1 MMIMVNRMKAA
12 RVALLIGLGAALHPA
27 PAVSAEQSATEL
39 KVIPLRTVD
48 NQGGQL
54 ELRGQAGQL
63 QFRVPVEA
71 GAKVRD
77 ARLRLV
83 YQSADAVRSERS
95 RMWVYLNQQSIAQLP
110 LSSGGDAVRADIV
123 LPPDLLTT
131 GHNTLSLWAQQE
143 GSRGCDADS
152 SAALWT
158 RLDPGNS
165 YLALETAG
173 PDRERNLADLA
184 DPTSFIG
191 AGSERIELLTP
202 TAPTEGALKAGALVA
217 QGFALRMPDS
227 RIAVRHRLADPK
239 SLAGR
244 NGKVVVGTAD
254 KIRSIAGLGGLTGD
268 LPDVQGP
275 YIGLRPI
282 QGAGPVLIVSGR
294 TDVEVLK
301 AASAFADPSVAL
313 PAATDWTVD
322 AVRSAVPWNRTMQE
336 PGRSYRFKELRAISG
351 GISNGT
357 EARIGLELNLPA
369 DTLPAGGRK
378 VLLELD
384 YTYAQNLAPNSVVN
398 VLVNGN
404 YASMIALNDPRG
416 ETVGKHRVL
425 LPIDRFRP
433 GMNTI
438 AFEPMIGSDSAT
450 GCLVRPG
457 AGRSIAISGDSTI
470 TIPDMARVASLPD
483 LQLFASGG
491 FPYVGTTDPRAGSQ
505 RNFEVLLTGMDS
517 GTIGGAWTLLAKLA
531 QTAGHPIANFA
542 IGPTA
547 GYRGDVLMIG
557 PADSL
562 DGRIAADLPP
572 AARHVHDAIRPA
584 GSMFQPG
591 SGLQSSLQPGLL
603 PDPASVQVSPS
614 VIKASIADA
623 KLVAQAVEWS
633 SRMSRTFRE
642 TLWPGRHARTG
653 ATNLSQIGEGSAMM
667 AAFESPV
674 KPQSTITVITA
685 NSGEDVEA
693 GIASLVRPALW
704 DRLSGGTVAWDA
716 ASMLMQAWPAEDN
729 YRMGDIPND
738 WHQRILFINAVSARN
753 PVAWAL
759 LALAGLFVLSG
770 LTHVALNKR
779 QGS

>member
-1 MMIMVNRMKAA
+1 MAGFASGKAALQVDRPRTRRNQQLSGPDPGRRRHAGDGTVLDVKYMPRDAEDDGDLVRLCYGDSAVWVAFQEGRQKRVPVLLGMLTLFLRGLKRSLAMARRGPLRQTGRNCRGRPPEPAGPALRSVLNRGTMIMVNRMKAA
-12 RVALLIGLGAALHPA
+12 QVALLIGLGAALHPA
-27 PAVSAEQSATEL
+27 PAVGAEQSATEL

-110 LSSGGDAVRADIV
+110 LTSGGDAVRADIV
-123 LPPDLLTT
+123 LPPDLLTA

-143 GSRGCDADS
+143 GGRGCDADS

-184 DPTSFIG
+184 DAASFIG

-202 TAPTEGALKAGALVA
+202 TSPTEGALKAGALVA

-227 RIAVRHRLADPK
+227 GIAVRHRLADAQA
-239 SLAGR
+239 LAGR

-254 KIRSIAGLGGLTGD
+254 KIRGIPGISD

-294 TDVEVLK
+294 TDAEVLK

-313 PAATDWTVD
+313 PAAMDWNVD
-322 AVRSAVPWNRTMQE
+322 AVRPAVPWKRTMQE
-336 PGRSYRFKELRAISG
+336 PGKSYRFKELRAISG

-357 EARIGLELNLPA
+357 EARTGLELNLPA

-404 YASMIALNDPRG
+404 YASMIALNDPARRKCG
-416 ETVGKHRVL
+416 QTPRPAAGRP
-425 LPIDRFRP
+425 LPSGHEHDRFR
-433 GMNTI
+433 T
-438 AFEPMIGSDSAT
+438 DD
-450 GCLVRPG
+450 RQ
-457 AGRSIAISGDSTI
+457 R
-470 TIPDMARVASLPD
+470 
-483 LQLFASGG
+483 QL
-491 FPYVGTTDPRAGSQ
+491 
-505 RNFEVLLTGMDS
+505 
-517 GTIGGAWTLLAKLA
+517 
-531 QTAGHPIANFA
+531 H
-542 IGPTA
+542 
-547 GYRGDVLMIG
+547 
-557 PADSL
+557 
-562 DGRIAADLPP
+562 
-572 AARHVHDAIRPA
+572 
-584 GSMFQPG
+584 
-591 SGLQSSLQPGLL
+591 
-603 PDPASVQVSPS
+603 
-614 VIKASIADA
+614 
-623 KLVAQAVEWS
+623 
-633 SRMSRTFRE
+633 
-642 TLWPGRHARTG
+642 
-653 ATNLSQIGEGSAMM
+653 
-667 AAFESPV
+667 
-674 KPQSTITVITA
+674 
-685 NSGEDVEA
+685 
-693 GIASLVRPALW
+693 
-704 DRLSGGTVAWDA
+704 RLSGPPRRRPEHRDLRRQHDHDPGNGPCRLPARPPALRLGRLPLCRHHRSPRRVPAQLRGSADRFRQRHHRRSLDA
-716 ASMLMQAWPAEDN
+716 AGQTGSDGGSSHRQLRHRAESRLPGRCADD
-729 YRMGDIPND
+729 RPHRQPGRQD
-738 WHQRILFINAVSARN
+738 RRRSAARR
-753 PVAWAL
+753 PP
-759 LALAGLFVLSG
+759 
-770 LTHVALNKR
+770 R
-779 QGS
+779 P

>member
-1 MMIMVNRMKAA
+1 M
-12 RVALLIGLGAALHPA
+12 
-27 PAVSAEQSATEL
+27 
-39 KVIPLRTVD
+39 
-48 NQGGQL
+48 
-54 ELRGQAGQL
+54 
-63 QFRVPVEA
+63 PVEA

-110 LSSGGDAVRADIV
+110 LSGDGDAVRADIV
-123 LPPDLLTT
+123 LPPDLLTA
-131 GHNTLSLWAQQE
+131 GQNTLSLWAQQE
-143 GSRGCDADS
+143 GGQGCDAGS

-184 DPTSFIG
+184 DAASFIG

-202 TAPTEGALKAGALVA
+202 ASPTEGGLKAGALVA

-227 RIAVRHRLADPK
+227 GIAVRHRLADAQA
-239 SLAGR
+239 LAGR

-254 KIRSIAGLGGLTGD
+254 KIRGIPGIDD
-268 LPDVQGP
+268 LPEVQGP

-294 TDVEVLK
+294 TDAEVLK

-313 PAATDWTVD
+313 PAATDWNVD
-322 AVRSAVPWNRTMQE
+322 AVRPAVPWKRTMQE
-336 PGRSYRFKELRAISG
+336 PGKSYRFKELRAISG

-357 EARIGLELNLPA
+357 EARTGLELNLPA

-425 LPIDRFRP
+425 LPVDRFRP

-438 AFEPMIGSDSAT
+438 AFEPMIGSDSST

-470 TIPDMARVASLPD
+470 TIPEMARVASLPD

-505 RNFEVLLTGMDS
+505 RNFEVLLTGSDS

-531 QTAGHPIANFA
+531 RTAGHPIANFA
-542 IGPTA
+542 IGPKA
-547 GYRGDVLMIG
+547 GYQGDVLMIG

-572 AARHVHDAIRPA
+572 AARHVHDAMRPA
-584 GSMFQPG
+584 GSLFQPG
-591 SGLQSSLQPGLL
+591 SLLQPGLQSGPAARPRLRAGVPKRDQGLHRRRQAGRRGGRVEFADVPDL
-603 PDPASVQVSPS
+603 P
-614 VIKASIADA
+614 
-623 KLVAQAVEWS
+623 
-633 SRMSRTFRE
+633 
-642 TLWPGRHARTG
+642 G
-653 ATNLSQIGEGSAMM
+653 
-667 AAFESPV
+667 
-674 KPQSTITVITA
+674 
-685 NSGEDVEA
+685 
-693 GIASLVRPALW
+693 
-704 DRLSGGTVAWDA
+704 
-716 ASMLMQAWPAEDN
+716 
-729 YRMGDIPND
+729 
-738 WHQRILFINAVSARN
+738 N
-753 PVAWAL
+753 PVAEPVRPDRRHQLRSDRRAQRHDGRVRIAGEAAEHHHRDHRQYRRGCGSRHRFPGPAGIVGPPVRRHGRL
-759 LALAGLFVLSG
+759 GCRQHVDAGVAGGGQLQDGRYPERLAPAHPVRQRGFRPQSRSLGLAGARRPVRPVRADPCGAEQAAGFLKCG
-770 LTHVALNKR
+770 CC
-779 QGS
+779 

>member
-1 MMIMVNRMKAA
+1 M
-12 RVALLIGLGAALHPA
+12 
-27 PAVSAEQSATEL
+27 
-39 KVIPLRTVD
+39 
-48 NQGGQL
+48 
-54 ELRGQAGQL
+54 
-63 QFRVPVEA
+63 PVEA

-123 LPPDLLTT
+123 LPPDLLTA

-143 GSRGCDADS
+143 GGQGCDADS

-184 DPTSFIG
+184 DAASFIG

-202 TAPTEGALKAGALVA
+202 TSPTEGGLKAGALVA

-227 RIAVRHRLADPK
+227 GIAVRHRLADAQA
-239 SLAGR
+239 LAGR

-254 KIRSIAGLGGLTGD
+254 KIRGIPGIDD

-294 TDVEVLK
+294 TDAEVLK

-313 PAATDWTVD
+313 PAATDWNVD
-322 AVRSAVPWNRTMQE
+322 AVRPAVPWKRTMQE
-336 PGRSYRFKELRAISG
+336 PGKSYRFKELRAISG

-357 EARIGLELNLPA
+357 EARTGLELNLPA

-425 LPIDRFRP
+425 LPVDRFRP

-438 AFEPMIGSDSAT
+438 AFEPMIGSDSST

-470 TIPDMARVASLPD
+470 TIPEMARVASLPD

-505 RNFEVLLTGMDS
+505 RNFEVLLTGSDS

-542 IGPTA
+542 IGPKA
-547 GYRGDVLMIG
+547 GYQGDVLMIG

-562 DGRIAADLPP
+562 DDRIAADLPP
-572 AARHVHDAIRPA
+572 AARHVHDAMRPA
-584 GSMFQPG
+584 GSLFQPG
-591 SGLQSSLQPGLL
+591 SLPQPGLQSGLAARPRLRAGVPERDQGLHRRCQAGRPGGRVEFADVPDL
-603 PDPASVQVSPS
+603 P
-614 VIKASIADA
+614 
-623 KLVAQAVEWS
+623 
-633 SRMSRTFRE
+633 
-642 TLWPGRHARTG
+642 G
-653 ATNLSQIGEGSAMM
+653 
-667 AAFESPV
+667 
-674 KPQSTITVITA
+674 
-685 NSGEDVEA
+685 
-693 GIASLVRPALW
+693 
-704 DRLSGGTVAWDA
+704 
-716 ASMLMQAWPAEDN
+716 
-729 YRMGDIPND
+729 
-738 WHQRILFINAVSARN
+738 N
-753 PVAWAL
+753 PVAEPVRPDRRHQLRSRSTSTAP
-759 LALAGLFVLSG
+759 
-770 LTHVALNKR
+770 
-779 QGS
+779 

>member
-12 RVALLIGLGAALHPA
+12 QVALLIGLGAALHPTS
-27 PAVSAEQSATEL
+27 AVAAEQPATEL
-39 KVIPLRTVD
+39 RVIPLRTVD
-48 NQGGQL
+48 NRGGPL

-83 YQSADAVRSERS
+83 YQSADAVKSERS

-131 GHNTLSLWAQQE
+131 GQNTLSLWAQQE

-184 DPTSFIG
+184 DATSFIG
-191 AGSERIELLTP
+191 AGSERVELLTP
-202 TAPTEGALKAGALVA
+202 ASPTEGSLKAGALVA
-217 QGFALRMPDS
+217 QGFALRMPDNG
-227 RIAVRHRLADPK
+227 IAVRHRLADLK
-239 SLAGR
+239 ALSGR

-254 KIRSIAGLGGLTGD
+254 TIRNISGLGD
-268 LPDVQGP
+268 LPNVQGP

-294 TDVEVLK
+294 TDAEVLK
-301 AASAFADPSVAL
+301 AASAFADPSAAL
-313 PAATDWTVD
+313 PDAADWNVD
-322 AVRSAVPWNRTMQE
+322 AVRPAVPWKRTMQE

-357 EARIGLELNLPA
+357 EARIGLEMNLPA
-369 DTLPAGGRK
+369 DTLPAGNRK

-398 VLVNGN
+398 VLVNGD
-404 YASMIALNDPRG
+404 YASMIALNDPNG
-416 ETVGKHRVL
+416 ENVSKHRVL
-425 LPIDRFRP
+425 LPVDRFRP

-470 TIPDMARVASLPD
+470 TIPEMAHVASLPD

-505 RNFEVLLTGMDS
+505 RSFEVLLTGSDS

-542 IGPTA
+542 IGPNA
-547 GYRGDVLMIG
+547 GYQGDVLMIG

-562 DGRIAADLPP
+562 DGKIASDLPP
-572 AARHVHDAIRPA
+572 TARHVHDAMRPA
-584 GSMFQPG
+584 GSLFQPG
-591 SGLQSSLQPGLL
+591 TLAQSSLQPGLP
-603 PDPASVQVSPS
+603 PDAATVRVSPS

-623 KLVAQAVEWS
+623 RLAAQAVEWS
-633 SRMSRTFRE
+633 SRMSRNFRE
-642 TLWPGRHARTG
+642 TLWPGRYAQTG
-653 ATNLSQIGEGSAMM
+653 VTSLSQIDEHSAVM

-674 KPQSTITVITA
+674 KPRSTITVITA
-685 NSGEDVEA
+685 NSGEDLEA

-704 DRLSGGTVAWDA
+704 DRLSGGTVAWNA
-716 ASMLMQAWPAEDN
+716 GSMSMQAWPADDN
-729 YRMGDIPND
+729 YRLGDIPDD
-738 WHQRILFINAVSARN
+738 WRQRILFVNAVFARN

-759 LALAGLFVLSG
+759 LTLAGLLLLSG

>member
-1 MMIMVNRMKAA
+1 MVNRMKAA
-12 RVALLIGLGAALHPA
+12 QVALLIGLGAALHPA
-27 PAVSAEQSATEL
+27 PAVAAEQSATEL

-123 LPPDLLTT
+123 LPPDLLTA

-184 DPTSFIG
+184 DAASFIG

-202 TAPTEGALKAGALVA
+202 TSPTEGALKAGALVA

-227 RIAVRHRLADPK
+227 GIAVRHRLADAQA
-239 SLAGR
+239 LTGR

-254 KIRSIAGLGGLTGD
+254 KIRGIPGIDD

-294 TDVEVLK
+294 TDAEVLK

-313 PAATDWTVD
+313 PAAMDWNVD
-322 AVRSAVPWNRTMQE
+322 AVRPAVPWKRTMQE
-336 PGRSYRFKELRAISG
+336 PGKSYRFKELRAISG

-357 EARIGLELNLPA
+357 EARTGLELNLPA

-425 LPIDRFRP
+425 LPVDRFRP

-438 AFEPMIGSDSAT
+438 AFEPMIGSDSST

-470 TIPDMARVASLPD
+470 TIPEMARVASLPD

-505 RNFEVLLTGMDS
+505 RNFEVLLTGSDS

-542 IGPTA
+542 IGPKA
-547 GYRGDVLMIG
+547 GYQGDVLMIG
-557 PADSL
+557 PTDSL

-572 AARHVHDAIRPA
+572 AARHVHDAMRPA
-584 GSMFQPG
+584 GSLFQPG
-591 SGLQSSLQPGLL
+591 SLLQPGL
-603 PDPASVQVSPS
+603 Q
-614 VIKASIADA
+614 
-623 KLVAQAVEWS
+623 
-633 SRMSRTFRE
+633 
-642 TLWPGRHARTG
+642 
-653 ATNLSQIGEGSAMM
+653 
-667 AAFESPV
+667 
-674 KPQSTITVITA
+674 
-685 NSGEDVEA
+685 
-693 GIASLVRPALW
+693 
-704 DRLSGGTVAWDA
+704 
-716 ASMLMQAWPAEDN
+716 
-729 YRMGDIPND
+729 
-738 WHQRILFINAVSARN
+738 
-753 PVAWAL
+753 
-759 LALAGLFVLSG
+759 SG
-770 LTHVALNKR
+770 LQPVPTPPPCR
-779 QGS
+779 CPPT

>member
-1 MMIMVNRMKAA
+1 MIMVNRVKAA

-27 PAVSAEQSATEL
+27 PAASAEQSATEL

-83 YQSADAVRSERS
+83 YQSADSVRSERS
-95 RMWVYLNQQSIAQLP
+95 RMWVYLNQQGIAQLP
-110 LSSGGDAVRADIV
+110 LNGDGDAVRADIV
-123 LPPDLLTT
+123 LPPDLLTA
-131 GHNTLSLWAQQE
+131 GQNTLSLWAQQE
-143 GSRGCDADS
+143 GGQGCDAGS

-173 PDRERNLADLA
+173 PDRERDLADLVDA
-184 DPTSFIG
+184 TSFIG

-202 TAPTEGALKAGALVA
+202 ASPTEGGLKAGALVA

-227 RIAVRHRLADPK
+227 GIAVRHRLADAQA
-239 SLAGR
+239 LAGR

-254 KIRSIAGLGGLTGD
+254 KIRAVPGIDD
-268 LPDVQGP
+268 LPEVQGP

-294 TDVEVLK
+294 TDAEVLK
-301 AASAFADPSVAL
+301 AALAFADPSVAL
-313 PAATDWTVD
+313 PAAMDWNVD
-322 AVRSAVPWNRTMQE
+322 AVRLAVPWKRTMQE
-336 PGRSYRFKELRAISG
+336 PGGSYRFKELRAISG

-357 EARIGLELNLPA
+357 EARTGLELNLPA
-369 DTLPAGGRK
+369 DTLPAGARK

-384 YTYAQNLAPNSVVN
+384 YSYAQNLAPNSVVN

-416 ETVGKHRVL
+416 ETVGKHRVA
-425 LPIDRFRP
+425 LPVDRFRP

-438 AFEPMIGSDSAT
+438 AFEPMIGSDSST

-457 AGRSIAISGDSTI
+457 TGRSIAISGDSTI

-505 RNFEVLLTGMDS
+505 RNFEVLLTGSDS

-531 QTAGHPIANFA
+531 RTAGHPIANFA
-542 IGPTA
+542 IGPKA
-547 GYRGDVLMIG
+547 GYQGDVLMIG
-557 PADSL
+557 PADGL
-562 DGRIAADLPP
+562 DDRIAADLPS
-572 AARHVHDAIRPA
+572 AARHVHDAMRPA
-584 GSMFQPG
+584 GGLFQPG
-591 SGLQSSLQPGLL
+591 SPPRQGLQSSLEPGLP
-603 PDPASVQVSPS
+603 PDPASVRVSPS

-623 KLVAQAVEWS
+623 RLVAEAFEWS
-633 SRMSRTFRE
+633 SRMSRTFQE
-642 TLWPGRHARTG
+642 TLWPSRYTRTG
-653 ATNLSQIGEGSAMM
+653 ATSLGPIDEHSAMM

-685 NSGEDVEA
+685 NTGEDLEA

-716 ASMLMQAWPAEDN
+716 GSMSMRAWPAEDN
-729 YRMGDIPND
+729 YRMGDIPDD
-738 WHQRILFINAVSARN
+738 WRQRILFVNAVFARN

>member
-1 MMIMVNRMKAA
+1 MR
-12 RVALLIGLGAALHPA
+12 RSTPA
-27 PAVSAEQSATEL
+27 PAVAAEQSATEL

-71 GAKVRD
+71 GAKVQD

-173 PDRERNLADLA
+173 PDRERTLADLA
-184 DPTSFIG
+184 DATSFIG
-191 AGSERIELLTP
+191 VGSERIELLTP
-202 TAPTEGALKAGALVA
+202 TTPSEGALKAGALVA

-227 RIAVRHRLADPK
+227 GIAVRHRLADPQA
-239 SLAGR
+239 LAGR

-254 KIRSIAGLGGLTGD
+254 KIRGIPGIDD

-294 TDVEVLK
+294 TDAEVLK

-313 PAATDWTVD
+313 PAATDWSVD
-322 AVRSAVPWNRTMQE
+322 AVRPAVPWKRTMQE

-357 EARIGLELNLPA
+357 EARTGLELNLPA

-404 YASMIALNDPRG
+404 YASMIALNDPTRRKCGQTPCPAAGRPLPSRHEHHRFRTDDRQRQFRRLRG
-416 ETVGKHRVL
+416 PPRRRPKHRDL
-425 LPIDRFRP
+425 RRQHDYDPGNGPHRLAARPPALRLGRLPLCRHHRRSSRVPAQFRSSADGFRQRHHRRGLDAAGQARPDGRPSDRQLRH
-433 GMNTI
+433 
-438 AFEPMIGSDSAT
+438 T
-450 GCLVRPG
+450 GE
-457 AGRSIAISGDSTI
+457 
-470 TIPDMARVASLPD
+470 
-483 LQLFASGG
+483 
-491 FPYVGTTDPRAGSQ
+491 
-505 RNFEVLLTGMDS
+505 N
-517 GTIGGAWTLLAKLA
+517 
-531 QTAGHPIANFA
+531 
-542 IGPTA
+542 A
-547 GYRGDVLMIG
+547 GYQGDVLMIG
-557 PADSL
+557 PDRRARDEK
-562 DGRIAADLPP
+562 IAADPAVT
-572 AARHVHDAIRPA
+572 AARM
-584 GSMFQPG
+584 SMKPC
-591 SGLQSSLQPGLL
+591 GLSAARWSARTLRTDQSSCHGAPRLR
-603 PDPASVQVSPS
+603 
-614 VIKASIADA
+614 IAG
-623 KLVAQAVEWS
+623 EH
-633 SRMSRTFRE
+633 RT
-642 TLWPGRHARTG
+642 
-653 ATNLSQIGEGSAMM
+653 
-667 AAFESPV
+667 
-674 KPQSTITVITA
+674 
-685 NSGEDVEA
+685 
-693 GIASLVRPALW
+693 
-704 DRLSGGTVAWDA
+704 
-716 ASMLMQAWPAEDN
+716 
-729 YRMGDIPND
+729 
-738 WHQRILFINAVSARN
+738 
-753 PVAWAL
+753 
-759 LALAGLFVLSG
+759 
-770 LTHVALNKR
+770 
-779 QGS
+779 